1 MLASIIKAILEWL
14 SGFIKSEVK
23 QDIKASDAETPKEVV
38 DDFRSAM
45 RRKLAARRLRNDES
59 GVRSRDEG
67 RSKDRPPS
75 EG

>member
-38 DDFRSAM
+38 DDFRSTI
-45 RRKLAARRLRNDES
+45 RRKLDARRMRNDES
-59 GVRSRDEG
+59 SVRPRDEG
-67 RSKDRPPS
+67 RDTDRPPNES
-75 EG
+75 